1 MKRKMHLVAFLLA
14 GPTAHHHGAW
24 RHPEADNGFLAP
36 EWHEHIARVLEQG
49 RFDSLFFADILGLYD
64 LYGGNFATILGR
76 GGQMGLLDPIP
87 LLSIMARVTRHV
99 GLGATLSTTFYPPY
113 HLARSLGTLD
123 LMSGG
128 RVAWNV
134 VASHGRL
141 EAMNFGIDELPPRN
155 ARYDVAEDVVQAVC
169 ALWDSWDADA
179 LVLDKQGGVFA
190 DPAKVHYVNYQGPWV
205 KTRGPLTV
213 PRSPQGRPVI
223 MQAGSSP
230 RGRDFAARWGEVVF
244 TLQHDKSAMQ
254 AFYRDM
260 KARVVAAGRAPE
272 DCKILPS
279 VDPIIGETDAIARE
293 RQAYLN
299 DLVVAELG
307 MAQMSGHI
315 GTDLSRFPPDQPLQ
329 DMDIEDGSRGSLDVI
344 LQGTAAHGLTLGEA
358 ARRFA
363 TSELCPQIV
372 GSPASVADQLQDLF
386 ESQAC
391 DGFILTPTL
400 MPGMYES
407 FVRGVVPLLQAR
419 GVFRTEYS
427 GTTLRENLRDDGP

>member
-1 MKRKMHLVAFLLA
+1 MTRRMHLVAFLLA

-24 RHPEADNGFLAP
+24 RHPEADNGFLTP

-64 LYGGNFATILGR
+64 LYGGSFATILGR

-87 LLSIMARVTRHV
+87 LLSIMARVTRHI
-99 GLGATLSTTFYPPY
+99 GLGATLSTTFFPPY

-141 EAMNFGIDELPPRN
+141 EALNFGVDELPARN
-155 ARYDVAEDVVQAVC
+155 ARYDVAEDVVRAVC

-179 LVLDKQGGVFA
+179 LVMDKQRGVFA
-190 DPAKVHYVNYQGPWV
+190 DPAKVHYVNYVGQWV

-230 RGRDFAARWGEVVF
+230 RGREFAARWGEIVF
-244 TLQHDKSAMQ
+244 TLQHSKADMQ

-260 KARVVAAGRAPE
+260 KTRVVAAGRAPE

-293 RQAYLN
+293 RQAFLN

-315 GTDLSRFPPDQPLQ
+315 GTDLSRFPADQPLG
-329 DMDIEDGSRGSLDVI
+329 DMAIEDGSRGSFDVI
-344 LQGTAAHGLTLGEA
+344 LQGTEAQGLTLGEA

-372 GSPASVADQLQDLF
+372 GSPQSVADQLQDLF
-386 ESQAC
+386 ESEAC

-419 GVFRTEYS
+419 GLFRTEYA
-427 GTTLRENLRDDGP
+427 GTTLRENLCD

>member
-1 MKRKMHLVAFLLA
+1 MTRRDRMHLVAYLLA

-24 RHPEADNGFLAP
+24 RHPEADNGFLTP

-49 RFDSLFFADILGLYD
+49 KFDSLFFADILGLYD
-64 LYGGNFATILGR
+64 LYGGSFATILGR

-87 LLSIMARVTRHV
+87 LLSIMSRVTRHI
-99 GLGATLSTTFYPPY
+99 GLGVTLSTTFFPPY
-113 HLARSLGTLD
+113 HLARCLGTLD

-134 VASHGRL
+134 VASHGKL
-141 EAMNFGIDELPPRN
+141 EAMNFGVDELPPRN
-155 ARYDVAEDVVQAVC
+155 ARYDAAEEVVQAVC
-169 ALWDSWDADA
+169 ALWNSWDADA
-179 LVLDKQGGVFA
+179 LVLDKQRGVFA
-190 DPAKVHYVNYQGPWV
+190 DPTKVHYVDYEGKWV

-230 RGRDFAARWGEVVF
+230 RGRDFAARWGEIVF
-244 TLQHDKSAMQ
+244 TLQHSKSDMQ

-293 RQAYLN
+293 RQTFLN

-315 GTDLSRFPPDQPLQ
+315 GTDLSRFRPDQPLQ
-329 DMDIEDGSRGSLDVI
+329 DMDIEEGSRGSFDVI
-344 LQGTAAHGLTLGEA
+344 LQGTAAQGLTLGEA

-372 GSPASVADQLQDLF
+372 GSAASVADELQDLF
-386 ESQAC
+386 ESEAC

-419 GVFRTEYS
+419 GLFRTEYA
-427 GTTLRENLRDDGP
+427 GATLRENLRS

>member
-1 MKRKMHLVAFLLA
+1 MTRPDKMHMVAYLLA

-36 EWHEHIARVLEQG
+36 EWYEHIARVLEQG

-64 LYGGNFATILGR
+64 LYGSSFATILGR

-87 LLSIMARVTRHV
+87 LLSIMARVTRHI
-99 GLGATLSTTFYPPY
+99 GLGATLSTTFFPPY

-134 VASHGRL
+134 VASHGKL
-141 EAMNFGIDELPPRN
+141 EAMNFGVDQLPPRN
-155 ARYDVAEDVVQAVC
+155 LRYDVAEEVVQAVC
-169 ALWDSWDADA
+169 ALWESWDADA
-179 LVLDKQGGVFA
+179 LVLDKAQGVFA
-190 DPAKVHYVNYQGPWV
+190 DPAKVHYVNYQGQWV

-230 RGRDFAARWGEVVF
+230 RGRDFAARWGELVF
-244 TLQHDKSAMQ
+244 TLQHSKADMQ
-254 AFYRDM
+254 AFYADM
-260 KARVVAAGRAPE
+260 KVRVVAAGRAPE
-272 DCKILPS
+272 DCKVLPS

-293 RQAYLN
+293 RQAFLN

-329 DMDIEDGSRGSLDVI
+329 DMEIEDGSRGSFDVI
-344 LQGTAAHGLTLGEA
+344 LQGTAAQGLTLGEA

-386 ESQAC
+386 ESEAC

-419 GVFRTEYS
+419 GLFRTEYA
-427 GTTLRENLRDDGP
+427 GTTLRENLRD

>member
-1 MKRKMHLVAFLLA
+1 
-14 GPTAHHHGAW
+14 
-24 RHPEADNGFLAP
+24 
-36 EWHEHIARVLEQG
+36 
-49 RFDSLFFADILGLYD
+49 
-64 LYGGNFATILGR
+64 
-76 GGQMGLLDPIP
+76 
-87 LLSIMARVTRHV
+87 LLSIMARVTRHI
-99 GLGATLSTTFYPPY
+99 GLGATLSTTFFPPY
-113 HLARSLGTLD
+113 HLARCLGTLD

-134 VASHGRL
+134 VASHGKL
-141 EAMNFGIDELPPRN
+141 EAMNFGVDELPPRN
-155 ARYDVAEDVVQAVC
+155 LRYDVAEEVVQAVC

-179 LVLDKQGGVFA
+179 LVLDKERGVFA
-190 DPAKVHYVNYQGPWV
+190 DPTKVHYVDYHGKWV

-230 RGRDFAARWGEVVF
+230 RGRDFAAQWGELVF
-244 TLQHDKSAMQ
+244 TLQHSKADMQ

-293 RQAYLN
+293 RQAFLN
-299 DLVVAELG
+299 DLVVTELG

-329 DMDIEDGSRGSLDVI
+329 DMEIEEGSRGSFDVI
-344 LQGTAAHGLTLGEA
+344 LQGTAAQGLTLGEA

-372 GSPASVADQLQDLF
+372 GSPASVADQLQDMF
-386 ESQAC
+386 ESEAC

-407 FVRGVVPLLQAR
+407 FVRSVVPLLQAR
-419 GVFRTEYS
+419 GLFRTQYT
-427 GTTLRENLRDDGP
+427 GATLRENLRD